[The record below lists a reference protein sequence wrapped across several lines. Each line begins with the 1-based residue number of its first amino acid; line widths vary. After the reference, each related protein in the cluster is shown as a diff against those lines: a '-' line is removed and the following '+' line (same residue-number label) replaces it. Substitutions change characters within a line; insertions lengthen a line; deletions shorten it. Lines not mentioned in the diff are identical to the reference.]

1 MEGLLSLITAPAGE
15 PLAVEDARVHLR
27 VDGSDEDILIASH
40 IQAAT
45 AWAEN
50 YTRRALI
57 TQTWELWLD
66 CFPTQGDISLAYDR
80 SKLDVIEL
88 PLPPLR
94 TVGSVKYY
102 DTAGLLQTFSA
113 GLYIVTAPA
122 GPQAE
127 RGSIRLAPS
136 ASWPATQ
143 ERPNAVIVRFDAGY
157 GAAEDVPAAV
167 KAGMLLVVGELYK
180 NREQSVTG
188 NISKVPLAAE
198 HLLDPFR
205 SLRVV

>member
-1 MEGLLSLITAPAGE
+1 MVGLLSLITAPAGE
-15 PLAVEDARVHLR
+15 PLAVEDARVHTR

-66 CFPTQGDISLAYDR
+66 AFPAESIL
-80 SKLDVIEL
+80 EL

-94 TVGSVKYY
+94 AVGSVKFY
-102 DTAGLLQTFSA
+102 DTAGVLQTFSS
-113 GLYIVTAPA
+113 GSYIVTAPA

-143 ERPNAVIVRFDAGY
+143 ERPNAVVVRFDAGY
-157 GAAEDVPAAV
+157 GGAEDVPAAV

-188 NISKVPLAAE
+188 NISKVTLAAE